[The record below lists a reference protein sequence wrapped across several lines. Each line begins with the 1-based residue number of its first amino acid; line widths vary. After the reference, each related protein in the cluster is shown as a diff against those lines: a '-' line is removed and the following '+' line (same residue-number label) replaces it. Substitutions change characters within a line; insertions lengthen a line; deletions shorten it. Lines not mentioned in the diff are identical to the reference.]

1 MMLVIRRRVHALYRC
16 FTHRHRT
23 IVISPTEGTVF
34 HPLKG
39 ACLWMGTVFHPPFPV
54 DGHGVSPT
62 EGTVFHPP
70 EPTEN
75 SIMAMGCKTVTRAR
89 VFNFKKSF

>member
-1 MMLVIRRRVHALYRC
+1 MMPVIQRRVHALYRC
-16 FTHRHRT
+16 FTHRHRI
-23 IVISPTEGTVF
+23 IVI
-34 HPLKG
+34 
-39 ACLWMGTVFHPPFPV
+39 
-54 DGHGVSPT
+54 SPT

-75 SIMAMGCKTVTRAR
+75 SIMALVCKTVTRAR